1 MRLDSTFPRT
11 LARRALLVGIVAG
24 FLGFGAAGCGGT
36 SSAPSTTTE
45 PTPPKGTWPGMRSI
59 TLVDRTWFCDGPVN
73 LNVVRVVMHGTHKDA
88 VHLDQGCTG
97 SIQSLQVVGDGGALG
112 PAGDGVKV
120 HPGAHDLQ
128 IMGGFINCG
137 KKSRG
142 KHQDAIQAMGG
153 RNVVFHNI
161 TSRGCISSF
170 MFINWGRLRAERPT
184 GILCVHCR
192 AETSHYSLFVGNSTD
207 SGAKSSSFV
216 SRARPRVLR
225 GAVQPILSGNTW
237 TERAAAAS

>member
-1 MRLDSTFPRT
+1 
-11 LARRALLVGIVAG
+11 
-24 FLGFGAAGCGGT
+24 
-36 SSAPSTTTE
+36 
-45 PTPPKGTWPGMRSI
+45 MRSI
-59 TLVDRTWFCDGPVN
+59 TVVDRTWFCDGPVD
-73 LNVVRVVMHGTHKDA
+73 LNVVRVVMHGTHKDG
-88 VHLDQGCTG
+88 VHLDPGCTG
-97 SIQSLQVVGDGGALG
+97 RIQSLQVVGDGGALG

-120 HPGAHDLQ
+120 HRGVHDLQ

-137 KKSRG
+137 AKSHG

-170 MFINWGRLRAERPT
+170 MFINWGRHRAERPT
-184 GILCVHCR
+184 GILCDHCR
-192 AETSHYSLFVGNSTD
+192 AETDHYSLFVGNSTD
-207 SGAKSSSFV
+207 SGARSSSFV
-216 SRARPRVLR
+216 SRVRPRVLA